1 LIRIAVCQAN
11 RQFYFA
17 GESGKGVAFLNGKWH
32 VLKIKKWTL
41 IATVQNVC
49 QTALKNPNP
58 LYFSSI
64 P

>member
-1 LIRIAVCQAN
+1 LIRIAVCQTN

-17 GESGKGVAFLNGKWH
+17 GESGKGVAFFNGKRH

-49 QTALKNPNP
+49 PTALKNPNP

-64 P
+64 S